1 MHEIKN
7 QKSNSLNFPT
17 RQYKAFTLHNYK
29 QIPQIKRLSK
39 QQLFEMEVVAHVLPF
54 KSNSYVVNELINWD
68 KAPDDPMFIL
78 TFPQR
83 GMLLPGHFDRMAKLI
98 ESGADKSE
106 INAAANEIRLELN
119 PHPAGQLDLNV
130 PELDGEKLY
139 GMQHKY
145 RETVLFF
152 PSQGQTCHAYC
163 TFCFRWPQFV
173 GMDDMKFASKEAD
186 LMVRYMKAHPEAT
199 NLLFTGG
206 DPMVMSAKLIERYI
220 EPLLSPELENL
231 HTIRIGTKALA
242 YWPYKFINDKDTDD
256 LLRLFER
263 VAKAGRHLA
272 IMAHF
277 NHHAELETKAVKKA
291 IKNLRD
297 VNVEIRTQSPLLRHI
312 NDDYKVWLKM
322 WRSQVKLGCIPYY
335 MFLARDTG
343 AQHYFSVGLERAYHI
358 YRNAYS
364 RVSGVARTVRGPS
377 MSASPG
383 KIHVVGVADVHGE
396 KVYVLQF
403 LQGRNPEWVRIPF
416 FAKYNPDAVW
426 IDDLEPAFGEA
437 KFFWQDEYEKM
448 TGEKVRPL
456 RFQEEY

>member
-1 MHEIKN
+1 MYEIT
-7 QKSNSLNFPT
+7 QKSNNSNNFPT
-17 RQYKAFTLHNYK
+17 QHYKAYTLHNYK
-29 QIPQIKRLSK
+29 QIPQISRLSK

-68 KAPDDPMFIL
+68 KAPDDPMFVL
-78 TFPQR
+78 TFPQKD
-83 GMLLPGHFDRMAKLI
+83 MLQPEHFNRMAELI
-98 ESGADKSE
+98 RSGADKSE
-106 INAAANEIRLELN
+106 INAAANEIRLALN

-206 DPMVMSAKLIERYI
+206 DPMVMNAKLLERYI

-242 YWPYKFINDKDTDD
+242 YWPYKFINDKDTTD
-256 LLRLFER
+256 LLQLFR
-263 VAKAGRHLA
+263 KVAKAGKHLA

-291 IKNLRD
+291 IRNLRD

-312 NDDYKVWLKM
+312 NDDYRVWMKM
-322 WRSQVKLGCIPYY
+322 WRTQVKLGCIPYY

-343 AQHYFSVGLERAYHI
+343 AQHYFSVGLERAYDI

-364 RVSGVARTVRGPS
+364 RVSGVSRTVRGPS

-383 KIHVVGVADVHGE
+383 KIHVVGVANVYGE

-403 LQGRNPEWVRIPF
+403 LQGRNPEWVRVPF
-416 FAKYNPDAVW
+416 FAKFNPDAVW
-426 IDDLEPAFGEA
+426 IDDLEPAFGEE
-437 KFFWQDEYEKM
+437 KFFWQDEYEKT
-448 TGEKVRPL
+448 TGEKIRSL
-456 RFQEEY
+456 RHQEEY

>member
-1 MHEIKN
+1 MYEMTSKI
-7 QKSNSLNFPT
+7 SNNNDFNK
-17 RQYKAFTLHNYK
+17 QEYKAFTLHNYK
-29 QIPQIKRLSK
+29 QIPQISK
-39 QQLFEMEVVAHVLPF
+39 LTEEQMFEMEVVANVLPF

-68 KAPDDPMFIL
+68 NVPNDPMFIL
-78 TFPQR
+78 TFPQKD
-83 GMLLPGHFDRMAKLI
+83 MLQPHHYNRMAELMKN
-98 ESGADKSE
+98 GADKTE
-106 INAAANEIRLELN
+106 ITKTANEIRMELN

-130 PELDGEKLY
+130 PVLDGEKVH

-145 RETVLFF
+145 RETALFF

-186 LMVRYMKAHPEAT
+186 LMVRYMKAHPETT
-199 NLLFTGG
+199 NILFTGG
-206 DPMVMSAKLIERYI
+206 DPMVMSTKLLERYI
-220 EPLLSPELENL
+220 EPLMDPELEHL

-242 YWPYKFINDKDTDD
+242 YWPYKFINDKDTPE

-263 VAKAGRHLA
+263 VAKSGRHIAL
-272 IMAHF
+272 MAHF
-277 NHHAELETKAVKKA
+277 NHYTELETKAVRKA

-322 WRSQVKLGCIPYY
+322 WRVQAKLGCIPYY

-343 AQHYFSVGLERAYHI
+343 AQHYFNVGLERAYQI
-358 YRNAYS
+358 YRNAYM
-364 RVSGVARTVRGPS
+364 RVSGVSRTVRGPS

-383 KIHVVGVADVHGE
+383 KIHVVGVADIQGE

-416 FAKYNPDAVW
+416 FAKYDPDAVW
-426 IDDLEPAFGEA
+426 LDDLKPAFGEE
-437 KFFWQDEYEKM
+437 KFFWQEEYEAM
-448 TGEKVRPL
+448 VGARIEAL
-456 RFQEEY
+456 QYQEED

>member
-1 MHEIKN
+1 MFDTHSPEGH
-7 QKSNSLNFPT
+7 QKSIKPQDFKV
-17 RQYKAFTLHNYK
+17 YTLHNYK
-29 QIPQIKRLSK
+29 QIPQISKLSEEQK
-39 QQLFEMEVVAHVLPF
+39 FEMEVVAQVLPF

-68 KAPDDPMFIL
+68 NVPDDPMFVL
-78 TFPQR
+78 TFPQK
-83 GMLLPGHFDRMAKLI
+83 GMLLPHHFERIASLMRN
-98 ESGADKSE
+98 GADTKE
-106 INAAANEIRLELN
+106 INEAANEIRLELN

-130 PELDGEKLY
+130 PELDGEKIY

-145 RETVLFF
+145 RETALFF

-199 NLLFTGG
+199 NILFTGG
-206 DPMVMSAKLIERYI
+206 DPMVMSTKLLERYI
-220 EPLLSPELENL
+220 EPLLVPELENL

-242 YWPYKFINDKDTDD
+242 YWPYKFINDKDTPE

-263 VAKAGRHLA
+263 VAKTGRHVAL
-272 IMAHF
+272 MAHF
-277 NHHAELETKAVKKA
+277 NHYTELETKAVKKA

-312 NDDYKVWLKM
+312 NDDYKIWLKM
-322 WRSQVKLGCIPYY
+322 WRMQVKLGCIPYY

-343 AQHYFSVGLERAYHI
+343 AQHYFSVGLERAYQI
-358 YRNAYS
+358 YRNAYM
-364 RVSGVARTVRGPS
+364 RVSGISRTVRGPS

-383 KIHVVGVADVHGE
+383 KIHVVGVADVQGE

-403 LQGRNPEWVRIPF
+403 LQGRNPQWVRVPF
-416 FAKYNPDAVW
+416 FAKYDPDAVW
-426 IDDLEPAFGEA
+426 LDDLKPAFGEE

-448 TGEKVRPL
+448 VGEKTVAL
-456 RFQEEY
+456 KYQDED